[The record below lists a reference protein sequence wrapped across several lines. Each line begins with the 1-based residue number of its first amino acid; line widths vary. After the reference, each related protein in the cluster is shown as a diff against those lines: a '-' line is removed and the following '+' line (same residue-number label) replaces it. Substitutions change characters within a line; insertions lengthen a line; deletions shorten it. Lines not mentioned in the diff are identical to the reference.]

1 MSAVADARQAKNATK
16 RKTQEAAKEVK
27 TWVKVLARIGYAAK
41 GVVYMVIGALA
52 VEAAW
57 GSGSSNVDTKDALVQ
72 IITQPFGQVL
82 LGIVAFGL
90 FCYVAWRFVQASM
103 DPENNGADA
112 KGILK
117 RTAFVISGLIY
128 LGIAVLSVQ
137 MILGSGSSSGGGG
150 KAPEDWTAKLLAE
163 PYGRWAIIAV
173 GVIIIC
179 LGLFEIYRAYTAKFK
194 EKWKVSEM
202 SRKEETWATRAGR
215 VGQVA
220 RSIIHGLMGIFF
232 IQAAL
237 QYNPD
242 KAGGLGQ
249 ALQTLA
255 SQPYGPWVLG
265 AVAIGLFCY
274 GIYCEVHARYRRIY
288 MF

>member
-1 MSAVADARQAKNATK
+1 MTSVDDARQAKNTAK

-27 TWVKVLARIGYAAK
+27 PWVKVLARIGYAAK

-52 VEAAW
+52 IEAAW
-57 GSGSSNVDTKDALVQ
+57 GAGSSNVDTRDALVQ

-90 FCYVAWRFVQASM
+90 FCYVAWRFVQASI
-103 DPENNGADA
+103 DPENNGADP

-117 RTAFVISGLIY
+117 RTAFVVSGLLY
-128 LGIAVLSVQ
+128 AGVAVLSVQ
-137 MILGSGSSSGGGG
+137 MILGSGSKGGSGGG
-150 KAPEDWTAKLLAE
+150 APEDWTAKLLAE
-163 PYGRWAIIAV
+163 PYGRWLIIAV

-179 LGLFEIYRAYTAKFK
+179 FGLFEVYRAYSAKFK

-220 RSIIHGLMGIFF
+220 RSIVHGLMGIFF

-237 QYNPD
+237 QYNPE

-255 SQPYGPWVLG
+255 SQPYGPWVLA

-274 GIYCEVHARYRRIY
+274 GIHCAVHARYRRIY

>member
-1 MSAVADARQAKNATK
+1 MNSVDDARQAKNAAK

-27 TWVKVLARIGYAAK
+27 PWVKVLARIGYAAK

-52 VEAAW
+52 IEAAW
-57 GSGSSNVDTKDALVQ
+57 GVSSSNVDTKDALVK
-72 IITQPFGQVL
+72 IITQPFGRVL

-90 FCYVAWRFVQASM
+90 FCYVAWRFVQALV
-103 DPENNGADA
+103 DPENNGTDP

-117 RTAFVISGLIY
+117 RTAFVVSGIIY
-128 LGIAVLSVQ
+128 AGVAVLSVQ
-137 MILGSGSSSGGGG
+137 MILGTGSNGGGG
-150 KAPEDWTAKLLAE
+150 GNSKEDWTAKLLAE
-163 PYGRWAIIAV
+163 PYGRWLIIAV
-173 GVIIIC
+173 GVIFIC
-179 LGLFEIYRAYTAKFK
+179 LGLFEIYRAYSAKFK
-194 EKWKVSEM
+194 EKWKLSEM

-215 VGQVA
+215 AGQVA
-220 RSIIHGLMGIFF
+220 RSVVHGLMGIFF

-237 QYNPD
+237 QYNSE

-249 ALQTLA
+249 ALQTIA
-255 SQPYGPWVLG
+255 SQPYGPWVLVV
-265 AVAIGLFCY
+265 VAIGLFCY